1 MNRSNYSISN
11 TLLVLGGLLTIL
23 GFIYPGWAWV
33 LLTPGDVEMLPLAAI
48 TLVGF
53 AGVLSLI
60 AGGVLRIR
68 ESKKF
73 GQEDQTRLP

>member
-1 MNRSNYSISN
+1 MKRNNYSISN

-23 GFIYPGWAWV
+23 GFIYPGWALV

-53 AGVLSLI
+53 AGVLGLI

-73 GQEDQTRLP
+73 VQEDQTRLP